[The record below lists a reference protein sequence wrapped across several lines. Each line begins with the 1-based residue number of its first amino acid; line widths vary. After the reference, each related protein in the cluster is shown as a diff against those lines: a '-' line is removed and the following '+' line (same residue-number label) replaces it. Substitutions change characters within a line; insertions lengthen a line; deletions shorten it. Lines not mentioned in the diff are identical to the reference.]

1 MVSIHCM
8 PGSSIVAKLVHRYSI
23 PTTPTSSLGMP
34 FLRQCAPG
42 EEYQCYHYSH
52 IADVQ
57 QPYEDMEIGDP
68 TSSLQFRSP
77 NVLTVLLS
85 QHTTENSVCFTHRGI
100 RNEFPRSIAA
110 PCHGY
115 ARGKR
120 YPNMS
125 LEITAVGFHFLGPF
139 HNLRHLKFVRVFRG
153 SQPSPMIGFLVD
165 ERDLLKPLWRSE
177 VKPLPWCIITRLK
190 PEEEANH
197 LNKLETM
204 AETVTASLH
213 DKQVLHRLSQL

>member
-8 PGSSIVAKLVHRYSI
+8 PRSSIVAILVHRYSI
-23 PTTPTSSLGMP
+23 PTTPTTSLGMP
-34 FLRQCAPG
+34 FLRQCAAG

-57 QPYEDMEIGDP
+57 QPYESSGIEDP

-120 YPNMS
+120 YPKGS
-125 LEITAVGFHFLGPF
+125 LEVTAVGFHFLGPN
-139 HNLRHLKFVRVFRG
+139 HRLRHSAQGIQSQLMVG
-153 SQPSPMIGFLVD
+153 SLVD
-165 ERDLLKPLWRSE
+165 ERDHLEPWKVMNMKHCIYASKLK
-177 VKPLPWCIITRLK
+177 
-190 PEEEANH
+190 
-197 LNKLETM
+197 
-204 AETVTASLH
+204 
-213 DKQVLHRLSQL
+213 